1 MTIRKILSL
10 AICVIVSL
18 VLLAMAT
25 RYVHPHWTLAALHSL
40 QLHFAAA
47 CVLAMILALAIHRG
61 IVVWLV
67 LAASLALTAH
77 TIMMIRDLAAM
88 ADSGDASAPGFRL
101 LSFNILSSN
110 YGNGDAIAKMISASG
125 ADIVNIM
132 EAEPLQAY
140 IGELS
145 RTYPYR
151 LGCGLMVTDCDQLM
165 LSKTP
170 LRQGTVRSLSPIFDN
185 RFIMA
190 ETTIAGRDV
199 HVGGIHTTK
208 PYFDDFQTFELIR
221 AALAITDTE
230 GPFILSG
237 DFNASSL
244 APNIRMFLRWTR
256 LRTADWEPPT
266 WPTRLGPL
274 GLPIDHVYVRA
285 PLKIRSLSN
294 LPETYGSNHAG
305 LVADIVFSAQR

>member
-18 VLLAMAT
+18 VLLAIAT
-25 RYVHPHWTLAALHSL
+25 RYVHPHWSLAALHSL

-47 CVLAMILALAIHRG
+47 CIAAVLVALFLDRNLVA
-61 IVVWLV
+61 WMV
-67 LAASLALTAH
+67 LAASLALGGHAVVMT
-77 TIMMIRDLAAM
+77 RDLAAM
-88 ADSGDASAPGFRL
+88 ATESDASAPGFRL
-101 LSFNILSSN
+101 LSFNILSNN
-110 YGNGDAIAKMISASG
+110 YANGDAIAKMIAASG
-125 ADIVNIM
+125 ADLVNIM

-140 IGELS
+140 MAELS

-151 LGCGLMVTDCDQLM
+151 IGCGVMMSDCDQLM

-170 LRQGTVRSLSPIFDN
+170 LRKGTVRSLSAIFDN
-185 RFIMA
+185 RFVMA
-190 ETTIAGRDV
+190 ETTIAGEVV

-230 GPFILSG
+230 GPFVLSG

-244 APNIRMFLRWTR
+244 APNIRMFLHWTG
-256 LRTADWEPPT
+256 LRTASYEPPT
-266 WPTRLGPL
+266 WPTRLGGL
-274 GLPIDHVYVRA
+274 GLAIDHVYVRA
-285 PLKIRSLSN
+285 PLKMRSLTK
-294 LPETYGSNHAG
+294 LPSTFGSNHAG
-305 LVADIVFSAQR
+305 LMAEIAITGR